1 MAQRLSAPLGIAYCL
16 KGDTMKKQ
24 SLLILCLA
32 VISVLLIAGCTQT
45 QVPQPTPQPTTLP
58 ATQPPDTLTTADT
71 TLGKILVDAQGMT
84 LYYFAND
91 IPASGASSCYG
102 QCAVAWPIFSTD
114 TVTVSSPL
122 IASDFS
128 SITRTDGTKQT
139 TYRGWPLYYWQA
151 DTKPGDVKGEN
162 VNKVWFVVKPD
173 ETVMIANQ
181 NTVGLYLTDAIG
193 KTLYY
198 FRADSPGSSACTG
211 ACLVRWPAFN
221 TDTLSAPSVLRP
233 ADFTKVTRTDGVKQT
248 AYMNRP
254 LYYFAD
260 DTKPGEI
267 KGQGFNNVWYVAN
280 ISGSLPVVT
289 TMPTTVP
296 TTTRT
301 PSLAGGGGGGGG
313 Y

>member
-1 MAQRLSAPLGIAYCL
+1 
-16 KGDTMKKQ
+16 MKKL
-24 SLLILCLA
+24 SLFILFLA

-58 ATQPPDTLTTADT
+58 ATRPPDTIKTADT

-91 IPASGASSCYG
+91 IPAGGASSCYG
-102 QCAVAWPIFSTD
+102 QCAVAWPIFSAG

-151 DTKPGDVKGEN
+151 DNKPGDVSGEN

-181 NTVGLYLTDAIG
+181 QTVGLYLTDAIG

-198 FRADSPGSSACTG
+198 FRADTLGSSACTG
-211 ACLVRWPAFN
+211 ACLAKWPAFN
-221 TDTLSAPSVLRP
+221 TDTISTPSVLKP

-260 DTKPGEI
+260 DTRPGEI

-280 ISGSLPVVT
+280 ISGSLPVAT
-289 TMPTTVP
+289 TIPTTVP

-301 PSLAGGGGGGGG
+301 PSLASGGGGGGG